1 MVDDQSTKQQP
12 VMLEGACHGFEILP
26 DDNKLY
32 VDVTKP
38 LSVSLILNFN
48 NSVLFFCLPNTSK
61 PQRESEMLSTWCADT
76 PFIMSNWKNSDSDPF
91 FFFQF
96 INDILSYCV
105 QNKACGE
112 IDSVFKK

>member
-26 DDNKLY
+26 DDNKLF

-48 NSVLFFCLPNTSK
+48 NSVLFFVYPTPASHKGKVKCCL
-61 PQRESEMLSTWCADT
+61 LD
-76 PFIMSNWKNSDSDPF
+76 
-91 FFFQF
+91 
-96 INDILSYCV
+96 V
-105 QNKACGE
+105 QTHLL
-112 IDSVFKK
+112 